1 MVQWIRNRL
10 PVQFDLWS
18 GKILHASQEQLSHN
32 DGACALE
39 PSQQLRS
46 LRSRA
51 QSQQLRSLRSRAQS
65 QQLPSLGATTPG
77 ARVAGACAPLR
88 EKQPQ

>member
-51 QSQQLRSLRSRAQS
+51 QSQQL
-65 QQLPSLGATTPG
+65 PSLGATTPG